1 MRSKLFFCKFL
12 VIVLASFGCSTGI
25 NRAVYNN
32 DFDKLESLLKSGIDI
47 NTRDEV
53 QRTPLIYA
61 AYVSNNSMLKYLIK
75 KGANLNEVDYRG
87 CTALIYAGYYGDLL
101 NVKDLIDAGADI
113 FIRDSTNFSAYE
125 YAKNFKFYD
134 VAELLKAKGADD
146 MSKYYKKPI
155 PKSDQNQSTYSR

>member
-1 MRSKLFFCKFL
+1 MQKLLKFCKFL
-12 VIVLASFGCSTGI
+12 VIILIFFGCSTGI

-32 DFDKLESLLKSGIDI
+32 DFDKLESLLNSGIDI
-47 NTRDEV
+47 NSRDEV

-75 KGANLNEVDYRG
+75 KGANLNEVDYKG

-101 NVKDLIDAGADI
+101 NVKDLIDAGADM
-113 FIRDSTNFSAYE
+113 FIRDSANFSAYE

-134 VAELLKAKGADD
+134 VAELLKSKGADD
-146 MSKYYKKPI
+146 MTRYYKKPI
-155 PKSDQNQSTYSR
+155 PKSEIVQSTPSR

>member
-12 VIVLASFGCSTGI
+12 AIVLVFFGCSSGI

-32 DFDKLESLLKSGIDI
+32 DFDKLESMLKSGIDI

-75 KGANLNEVDYRG
+75 KGANLNDVDYKG
-87 CTALIYAGYYGDLL
+87 CTALIYAGYYGLHQDAAAGNRVLRYSRG
-101 NVKDLIDAGADI
+101 NQAGARFAQVDCKPEEI
-113 FIRDSTNFSAYE
+113 QIAGAAGFGDAAGWGGCGTSWPDDAE
-125 YAKNFKFYD
+125 YA
-134 VAELLKAKGADD
+134 A
-146 MSKYYKKPI
+146 
-155 PKSDQNQSTYSR
+155 